1 MTYFDRWCHC
11 FIACSSHRYTIIT
24 LDCKVRTVACAL
36 GTGFDTPLLLRH
48 WTANLCKWAN
58 NVLSAK
64 ASTPL
69 FIIRGWSAWWA
80 RARDWPRKIIQV
92 RCAIISGMRRVF
104 PDPCTRISS
113 QGKEDR
119 LAALLRITRKL
130 MNIFAV
136 QWNTAPPL
144 HDGRVWLQRCEL
156 PLACTGPRVFRRC
169 TRLCSLARYPSSD
182 RKDCAFGI
190 RHSAHVCM
198 SLRRMCIRMQN
209 PSWWHANVCGVSNS
223 ECTIL
228 SSDPKDCAFGIRHS
242 AHIWM
247 LSRRMCIRM
256 QNPSWRRADVCGV
269 SNSECTILQIGANV
283 ATLGSES

>member
-1 MTYFDRWCHC
+1 MYSTALSLRKFETKN
-11 FIACSSHRYTIIT
+11 SRYNCDVFRQI
-24 LDCKVRTVACAL
+24 V
-36 GTGFDTPLLLRH
+36 
-48 WTANLCKWAN
+48 
-58 NVLSAK
+58 S
-64 ASTPL
+64 L
-69 FIIRGWSAWWA
+69 FYR
-80 RARDWPRKIIQV
+80 
-92 RCAIISGMRRVF
+92 M
-104 PDPCTRISS
+104 
-113 QGKEDR
+113 
-119 LAALLRITRKL
+119 
-130 MNIFAV
+130 
-136 QWNTAPPL
+136 
-144 HDGRVWLQRCEL
+144 LQRGCEL
-156 PLACTGPRVFRRC
+156 PLAYTTCIQLRRC

-198 SLRRMCIRMQN
+198 SSRRMCIRMQN

-269 SNSECTILQIGANV
+269 SNSECTILQIGA
-283 ATLGSES
+283 SWER